1 MFITLGTGLD
11 GVAGVGRGT
20 NDDDGR
26 RAAELKRFK
35 VWRTKKRRKQKEE
48 RKERTYREQKLFFD
62 DLCVT

>member
-1 MFITLGTGLD
+1 M
-11 GVAGVGRGT
+11 AGVGRGT

-26 RAAELKRFK
+26 RAAELKKFK